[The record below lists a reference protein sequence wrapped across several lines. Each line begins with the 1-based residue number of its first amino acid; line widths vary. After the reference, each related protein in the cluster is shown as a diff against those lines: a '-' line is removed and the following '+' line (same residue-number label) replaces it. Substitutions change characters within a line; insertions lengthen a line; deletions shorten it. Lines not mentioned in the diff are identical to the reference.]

1 MTDRDEQS
9 ERTYE
14 PTTLQLERARR
25 RGQVAYSGELAAAI
39 VLAGSLAAVAMIG
52 PALLSAAVDLVSAGL
67 EGHVQTA
74 LAGLLWPVAG
84 LLVTLFVLAAL
95 AGLVQLGLGAGSER
109 PLLDWS
115 RISPASNLRR
125 LFSARS
131 AVRGLLLAVKLIV
144 IAAIAYVTFRGQWD
158 AIVAAGL
165 GDLADM
171 LATGRAVLIQLAV
184 RCGLALLAIGI
195 VDYLFQ
201 RWQLRRDLRMT
212 RQQVRDDMKQTD
224 ANPAGKSRRR
234 QAQAGLVK
242 NRETPSQSRQEVTH
256 A

>member
-1 MTDRDEQS
+1 MTDQNEQS

-39 VLAGSLAAVAMIG
+39 VLAGSLAAAALIG
-52 PALLSAAVDLVSAGL
+52 PTLLSAAVDLVSAGL

-84 LLVTLFVLAAL
+84 LLAALFVLALL
-95 AGLVQLGLGAGSER
+95 AGLVQLGWGAGSER

-125 LFSARS
+125 VFSARS
-131 AVRGLLLAVKLIV
+131 AVRGLLLGVKLIV
-144 IAAIAYVTFRGQWD
+144 IAAIAYVIFRGQWD

-171 LATGRAVLIQLAV
+171 LTTGRTILIQLAV

-224 ANPAGKSRRR
+224 TNPAGKSRRR
-234 QAQAGLVK
+234 RAQAELAK
-242 NRETPSQSRQEVTH
+242 NREMASHSGQEVTH